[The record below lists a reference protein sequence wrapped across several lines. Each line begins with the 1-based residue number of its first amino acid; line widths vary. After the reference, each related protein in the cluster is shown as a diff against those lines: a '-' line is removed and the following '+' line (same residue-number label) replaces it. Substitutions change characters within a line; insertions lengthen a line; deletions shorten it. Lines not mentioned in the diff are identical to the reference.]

1 MRLFA
6 GAWRVGERMEHIL
19 TSEAV
24 TRGHPDKV
32 CDQIADA
39 LLDAVLAEDP
49 EARAACEAAVWE
61 NRVWLFGELTAQQ
74 GPDYE
79 AVVREVLRDIGY
91 DRPELGLDA
100 ETCDIQV
107 HFHPQSPD
115 IARGVSHRAAED
127 TGAGDQGIMA
137 GYACRETAERM
148 PLPITLANRL
158 AKRLEAVRQE
168 GILPWLRPDGKAQ
181 VSVAYRDGVPVGIT
195 TVVLSAQHD
204 PDITVD
210 DLREALRQ
218 EVVLPVLPA
227 ELVRE
232 DTLLYITPT
241 GRFVTGGP
249 AADSG
254 LTGRK
259 PLADTYGSAARY
271 GGGSLSGKDPTKAD
285 RTGAYLA
292 RYLAKN
298 IVEAGLA
305 DRCEV
310 QLAYAIGVAKPMSV
324 RIDTF
329 GTAKVAEG
337 KIAEAV
343 NNVFDLRPAAII
355 RDLDLRRPIYK
366 QTAAYGHFGREDLDL
381 SWEKTDRVEALQ
393 ALCK

>member
-1 MRLFA
+1 MRQGRA
-6 GAWRVGERMEHIL
+6 CMEHIL

-39 LLDAVLAEDP
+39 VLDAVLAEDP

-61 NRVWLFGELTAQQ
+61 NSVCLFGELTACQE
-74 GPDYE
+74 PDY
-79 AVVREVLRDIGY
+79 ADVIREVLRDIGY

-100 ETCDIQV
+100 ASCDIQV
-107 HFHPQSPD
+107 HLHPQSPD

-127 TGAGDQGIMA
+127 TGAGDQGIMV
-137 GYACRETAERM
+137 GYACRETPERM

-158 AKRLEAVRQE
+158 AKRLEAVRRE
-168 GILPWLRPDGKAQ
+168 GILPWLRPDGKTQ
-181 VSVAYRDGVPVGIT
+181 VSVAYRDGVPAAVT

-204 PDITVD
+204 SDIAVD

-218 EVVLPVLPA
+218 EVILPALPA
-227 ELVRE
+227 ELMKD
-232 DTLLYITPT
+232 DTLLYINPT
-241 GRFVTGGP
+241 GRFVAGGP

-271 GGGSLSGKDPTKAD
+271 GGGSLSGKDPTKVD

-298 IVEAGLA
+298 IVAAELA

-310 QLAYAIGVAKPMSV
+310 QLAYAIGLADPVCVAV
-324 RIDTF
+324 DTF
-329 GTAKVAEG
+329 GTGTVRDEALAEWL
-337 KIAEAV
+337 EE
-343 NNVFDLRPAAII
+343 NVDMRPGVVS
-355 RDLDLRRPIYK
+355 RRFGLTRPIYHPL
-366 QTAAYGHFGREDLDL
+366 ACYGCFGENARGMPWERTDLKFPRHFD
-381 SWEKTDRVEALQ
+381 
-393 ALCK
+393 

>member
-232 DTLLYITPT
+232 DTLLYINPT

-310 QLAYAIGVAKPMSV
+310 QLAYAIGLADPVSV
-324 RIDTF
+324 TVDTF
-329 GTAKVAEG
+329 GTGTVRDQVLAKWLGE
-337 KIAEAV
+337 
-343 NNVFDLRPAAII
+343 NVDMRPGVVS
-355 RDLDLRRPIYK
+355 RRFGLTRPIYRPL
-366 QTAAYGHFGREDLDL
+366 ACYGCVGENARGMPWERTDLKFPRHFD
-381 SWEKTDRVEALQ
+381 
-393 ALCK
+393 